1 MCVVQHSR
9 LVGLLSFFVLA
20 CLVVQPMAMAAG
32 KKKGGK
38 GKKPIKISTSGL
50 KEDVGRAQAG
60 LAHAVDRGVA
70 AQSRLGYSYSRAQ
83 NARSAVEGA
92 RMDAENA
99 TEELKRIETE
109 IVRAQDLDS
118 KYADA
123 LKDWK
128 EAERRYHE
136 IRAGLYKSP
145 EYLAKYRAAAS
156 SSNRAALLP
165 KIRKEAEENNP
176 DYKKAAMQMTIQ
188 KQTYEQVRMAL
199 FQEDADWVAAS
210 KAALEA
216 RRRQAQAQEHYKSAM
231 VSKGITASNLS
242 KATRDAVGAQMA
254 IKKGQSAIKSV
265 EAYNKKVDQQ
275 RKKSNQSSRRRR

>member
-1 MCVVQHSR
+1 MCVVHNSR

-38 GKKPIKISTSGL
+38 GKKPIKLSTAGL

-60 LAHAVDRGVA
+60 LAHAVDRGIA
-70 AQSRLGYSYSRAQ
+70 AQSRLGHSYSRAQ

-92 RMDAENA
+92 RMDAEDA
-99 TEELKRIETE
+99 TEELKRIATE

-123 LKDWK
+123 LKAWK
-128 EAERRYHE
+128 EAEQRYQE

-156 SSNRAALLP
+156 SSNRATLLP
-165 KIRKEAEENNP
+165 KIRKEAENNP
-176 DYKKAAMQMTIQ
+176 EYKKAAMQMTIQ
-188 KQTYEQVRMAL
+188 KQIYEQVRMAL
-199 FQEDADWVAAS
+199 FNEDADWVAAS

-216 RRRQAQAQEHYKSAM
+216 RRRQAQAREHYKSAM

-242 KATRDAVGAQMA
+242 KATRDAAGAQMA
-254 IKKGQSAIKSV
+254 IKKGQSAIKAV
-265 EAYNKKVDQQ
+265 EAYNKKADQQ
-275 RKKSNQSSRRRR
+275 RKKSSQSSRRRR